1 MFMIKPPEKLL
12 GRAHILVVDDHEDSR
27 VVARMVLEH
36 AGYGVSVAAN
46 GPEALAMAIS
56 RQPDLV
62 LMDIVLPGLDGLE
75 VSRRLRMH
83 PSTKDTRIVA
93 VTALGRSTI
102 REESL
107 MAGCDAFLTKPYH
120 VSTLRTVVFEQLLY
134 GKREPTWALAI

>member
-1 MFMIKPPEKLL
+1 MIKPPDNLY
-12 GRAHILVVDDHEDSR
+12 GRGHILVVDDHEDSR

-36 AGYGVSVAAN
+36 AGYAVSVAAT
-46 GPEALAMAIS
+46 GPEALALAIT

-83 PSTKDTRIVA
+83 PSTRDTRIVA

-107 MAGCDAFLTKPYH
+107 RAGCDAFLTKPYH
-120 VSTLRTVVFEQLLY
+120 VAALRTIVFEQLLY
-134 GKREPTWALAI
+134 GRREPPRAALAI

>member
-1 MFMIKPPEKLL
+1 MIKPSQNLY
-12 GRAHILVVDDHEDSR
+12 GRGHILVVDDHEDSR

-36 AGYGVSVAAN
+36 AGYAVSVAAT

-62 LMDIVLPGLDGLE
+62 LMDIVLPEMDGLE
-75 VSRRLRMH
+75 VSRRLRSH
-83 PSTKDTRIVA
+83 PSTKDTRIIA

-107 MAGCDAFLTKPYH
+107 RAGCDAFLTKPYH
-120 VSTLRTVVFEQLLY
+120 VAALRSIVFEQLLY
-134 GKREPTWALAI
+134 GKRDLPWTALAI